1 MTPLTR
7 KHGVTRGNGTAERM
21 LCLADG
27 ESAPPQDR
35 LTFNKIKS
43 PPSLDEDGCSPRS
56 KQIKRLGGR
65 V

>member
-43 PPSLDEDGCSPRS
+43 RPTA
-56 KQIKRLGGR
+56 
-65 V
+65 